1 MELNAIGE
9 VALLDVGRQ
18 ELDNLWLSASFP
30 KVDDFIVEQRV
41 LWPVEANGVGM
52 VELKR
57 HWFTHTITGQVDGA
71 LGLGGRSA
79 LTVRVK
85 GLLTLG
91 ALEG

>member
-30 KVDDFIVEQRV
+30 KVDDFIVERRV
-41 LWPVEANGVGM
+41 LWPVEANRVGM

-57 HWFTHTITGQVDGA
+57 HWFSDTVPDQVEGV
-71 LGLGGRSA
+71 LGLGSGGA
-79 LTVRVK
+79 PTVFK
-85 GLLTLG
+85 PLANLLAT
-91 ALEG
+91 EYT